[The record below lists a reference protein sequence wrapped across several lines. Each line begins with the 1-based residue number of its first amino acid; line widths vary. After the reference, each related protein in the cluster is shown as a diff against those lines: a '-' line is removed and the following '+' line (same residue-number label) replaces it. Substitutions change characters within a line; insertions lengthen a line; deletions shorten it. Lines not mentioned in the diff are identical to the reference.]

1 MFDVGKYSRIFDDV
15 QLQESFSKRKERWL
29 GLCELARRLEPSPTH
44 QRRDQQDP
52 AATNIDT
59 KEMKKNLLLHFS
71 LLDQESPK
79 KNKKMIKG
87 EKKGFEK
94 RS

>member
-59 KEMKKNLLLHFS
+59 KEMKKKTSSYILAFY
-71 LLDQESPK
+71 QEYRK
-79 KNKKMIKG
+79 KKKMIKG
-87 EKKGFEK
+87 EN
-94 RS
+94 RV

>member
-1 MFDVGKYSRIFDDV
+1 MFDVGKYSIIFDDV

-59 KEMKKNLLLHFS
+59 KEMKKKTSSYILAFY
-71 LLDQESPK
+71 QEYCK
-79 KNKKMIKG
+79 KKTKKMIKG
-87 EKKGFEK
+87 EN
-94 RS
+94 RV

>member
-29 GLCELARRLEPSPTH
+29 GVCELARRLEPSPTH

-59 KEMKKNLLLHFS
+59 KEMKKKTCFYILVVIKNTLR
-71 LLDQESPK
+71 
-79 KNKKMIKG
+79 NKK
-87 EKKGFEK
+87 
-94 RS
+94 